1 MGVFDFV
8 KSAGDKL
15 LDLSPGM
22 KIGRAIAE
30 RIRKF
35 RLGNDDL
42 EVEHEG
48 DKVVVRGTAASQ
60 AEREKIVLAAG
71 NVHGVAQVDDK
82 LKVSTSA
89 TSEAPAEFYTVV
101 KGDTL
106 SRIAK
111 RFYGSAQKYNR
122 IFEAN
127 RPLLK
132 HPDKIYPGQ
141 VLRIPA
147 VAGED
152 GIAKAG

>member
-1 MGVFDFV
+1 MGMIDFV
-8 KSAGDKL
+8 KGAGDRL
-15 LDLSPGM
+15 LDLSPGI

-42 EVEHEG
+42 EVDHEG

-71 NVHGVAQVDDK
+71 NVHGVAQVEDK
-82 LKVSTSA
+82 LKVTAAA
-89 TSEAPAEFYTVV
+89 TDAPAQFYTVV

-106 SRIAK
+106 SRIS
-111 RFYGSAQKYNR
+111 RQFYGSAQKYNR

-132 HPDKIYPGQ
+132 HPDRIYPGQ
-141 VLRIPA
+141 VLRIPPP
-147 VAGED
+147 AGE
-152 GIAKAG
+152 ATAARAG